1 MFALIRKSGHYW
13 APLLI
18 LAAALYIRTSQPSW
32 LEQLQFFV
40 FDTMMREAPRDY
52 VPDADIPVRIVDI
65 DEESLAALGQWPWSR
80 IKIAQMIVNLRQA
93 GAAVIAF
100 DIVFAEADRL
110 SPPNAA
116 DEWSVLAGA
125 DELIAQV
132 KQLPDFD
139 AAFAQYLQAYNPV
152 VLGFVLSQ
160 DGRLPHVPKFGGTF
174 ATKGLS
180 ASDARTKIQPL
191 YNGAITNLPIFEAAA
206 SGNGTFSLRLEQD
219 GLVRRIPTVFQL
231 DKGDG
236 GETNL
241 YPSLVVEAFRTVQGV
256 ETMIVYASGTAHGA
270 SGLESGDQ
278 SGIAAIQIG
287 AKTVP
292 TDRFGRLWLH
302 STGHR
307 PERYLSAKDVLTG
320 EFDPAMVAGGI
331 VLVGTSAAGLFD
343 LRSTALQ
350 SQYPGVEIHAE
361 IAEQIIADHY
371 LQRPAVAL
379 FYELAFILGLGILLI
394 AAMPRLGALKS
405 AILGAVCVAGAFYFS
420 WFRFTE
426 DLQLFDPVFP
436 SLSSLAIYLTGT
448 IILFTREEAQ
458 RRQIRGAFAQYLSP
472 ALVEQLADQPER
484 LTLGGE
490 TKTLTFL
497 FCDVRGFT
505 TISESFKGNPQ
516 GLTVLI
522 NRFLTPLTNCIL
534 ERQGTIDKY
543 MGDCIMAFWNAPLD
557 VARHPNVACDSAL
570 AMFEALHV
578 LNEARRSEAEAEG
591 VPFLPLNIGIGLNTG
606 ECVVGNMGS
615 EQRFD
620 YSVLGD
626 AVNLASRL
634 EGQSK
639 GYGVGIVIGG
649 DTQAE
654 AEADFATLELDRI
667 AVKGKAE
674 AVTIFT
680 LLGRKDMRQSQE
692 FVDHA
697 HSHGALLAAYRSQ
710 DWAGAEAILTE
721 LRGGLGGAM
730 DGYYAM
736 LAFRIS
742 EYRDNP
748 PPANWDGVYVATSK

>member
-1 MFALIRKSGHYW
+1 MKHIGRYSPIW

-18 LAAALYIRTSQPSW
+18 LAAALYVRVTQPAW

-40 FDTMMREAPRDY
+40 FDTMQREYPREY

-65 DEESLAALGQWPWSR
+65 DEDSLTALGQWPWSR
-80 IKIAQMIVNLRQA
+80 IKIAQLIVNLRQA
-93 GAAVIAF
+93 GAAVVAF
-100 DIVFAEADRL
+100 DVVFAEPDRM

-116 DEWSVLAGA
+116 AEWSVLAGA
-125 DELIAQV
+125 DDLIEQV
-132 KQLPDFD
+132 RQLPDFD

-180 ASDARTKIQPL
+180 AGDVRRKLVPV
-191 YNGAITNLPIFEAAA
+191 YDGAITNLPIFEQAA

-219 GLVRRIPTVFQL
+219 GLVRRVPVVFQL

-236 GETNL
+236 QETNL

-256 ETMIVYASGTAHGA
+256 ETMIVRAAGTEGV
-270 SGLESGDQ
+270 SLLEQGNVRGL
-278 SGIAAIQIG
+278 ANIQVG

-292 TDRFGRLWLH
+292 TDAFGRLWLH
-302 STGHR
+302 STGHK
-307 PERYLSAKDVLTG
+307 PQRYLSAKDVLTG

-331 VLVGTSAAGLFD
+331 VFVGTSAAGLLD
-343 LRSTALQ
+343 LRSTVMQ

-371 LQRPAVAL
+371 LQRPSIAFL
-379 FYELAFILGLGILLI
+379 YELAFILGLGLVLI
-394 AAMPRLGALKS
+394 AAMPKLGATKS
-405 AILGAVCVAGAFYFS
+405 ALLGATCIAGAFYFS

-426 DLQLFDPVFP
+426 ELQLFDPVFP

-448 IILFTREEAQ
+448 VILYTREEVQ
-458 RRQIRGAFAQYLSP
+458 RRQVRGAFAQYLSP
-472 ALVEQLADQPER
+472 ALVEQLAEQPER

-490 TKTLTFL
+490 TRTLTFL

-516 GLTVLI
+516 GLTILI

-557 VARHPNVACDSAL
+557 VPGHPRIACDAAL
-570 AMFEALHV
+570 SMFEALHD
-578 LNEARRSEAEAEG
+578 LNETRRREAEADG

-639 GYGVGIVIGG
+639 GYGVGIVIGE
-649 DTQAE
+649 DTQSE
-654 AEADFATLELDRI
+654 AAADFATLELDRI
-667 AVKGKAE
+667 AVKGKVE

-680 LLGRKDMRQSQE
+680 LLGRKDMRQGQD

-697 HSHGALLAAYRSQ
+697 RLHEELLDAYRGQ
-710 DWAGAEAILTE
+710 HWTRATE
-721 LRGGLGGAM
+721 LLGQVTGGLAGAM

-736 LAFRIS
+736 LGARIA
-742 EYRDNP
+742 EYTGDP
-748 PPANWDGVYVATSK
+748 PPRDWDGVYVATSK